1 MRSGKSEKPSKPKL
15 SELFAAAGSLSA
27 RSAWRA
33 ACEEGLRMGTCM
45 HTFMAFRIQTF
56 TYISVSMLHM
66 YCIQRERETMYIHTH
81 MLYVSWNIRNYPKSP
96 HLSLLRSTAG
106 CNKGL
111 GKGKTAI
118 GLPATTLQ
126 SLEGRNILN
135 GRRLVLGRPKTT
147 EMYQPA
153 LRCLRPS
160 PLTPSASRCSRL
172 LVLHSLGFG

>member
-1 MRSGKSEKPSKPKL
+1 MPLLAAFRHGLHGELPARKGCAWAHACIRSWHSEFRHSHTY
-15 SELFAAAGSLSA
+15 LSA
-27 RSAWRA
+27 
-33 ACEEGLRMGTCM
+33 C
-45 HTFMAFRIQTF
+45 
-56 TYISVSMLHM
+56 
-66 YCIQRERETMYIHTH
+66 CICTVYREKERPCTSIHTCY
-81 MLYVSWNIRNYPKSP
+81 MYLGTYVIIPNLP